1 MKKAFT
7 LVELLI
13 VITLISILSVAV
25 LATINPIEQTNKA
38 RDAQF
43 KNDAAEILSAYER
56 YFASQNMYPWNSPTL
71 GTDTTVAQG
80 VPLTMGGTDPLFGV
94 LGPAGIGDTS
104 SELMKTSE
112 LKASFLGKAPFL
124 ANVLPTDQ
132 LYTFH
137 NGQDSNYVC
146 YSPKAKVNR
155 TGANAAKLK
164 CLGLGYPPT
173 VPVLLPLGGTC
184 LAMNETNWSTPGDLL
199 PSATL
204 ANMMCVPE

>member
-43 KNDAAEILSAYER
+43 KNDAAEVLSAYER
-56 YFASQNMYPWNSPTL
+56 YFASQNSYPWNSLTL
-71 GTDTTVAQG
+71 GVATTVVQG
-80 VPLTMGGTDPLFGV
+80 TALTMGGTDPLFGV
-94 LGPAGIGDTS
+94 VGPLGVGDTN

-112 LKASFLGKAPFL
+112 LKTSFLGKTPFL
-124 ANVLPTDQ
+124 ANLQSTDQ
-132 LYTFH
+132 MYTYH

-155 TGANAAKLK
+155 TGANALKLK
-164 CLGLGYPPT
+164 CLGLVP
-173 VPVLLPLGGTC
+173 PVLLPIGGAC
-184 LAMNETNWSTPGDLL
+184 VAMTEVDWSTPANLL
-199 PSATL
+199 PAATR